1 MGEWV
6 VRKQNPNVMIRRLLT
21 RFVADESG
29 ATAIE
34 YALVAAIMA
43 LVVVTFG
50 DIFDVLANGFMQP
63 TGDALDGI

>member
-1 MGEWV
+1 M
-6 VRKQNPNVMIRRLLT
+6 RKQNPNAGIRCLLT

-43 LVVVTFG
+43 LVVVTFS
-50 DIFDVLANGFMQP
+50 DIFDLLANGFMQP
-63 TGDALDGI
+63 TNDALTAL

>member
-1 MGEWV
+1 
-6 VRKQNPNVMIRRLLT
+6 VRKLNPDIRIRCLVA

-50 DIFDVLANGFMQP
+50 DIFDVLASGFMQP
-63 TGDALDGI
+63 TSDALSGI

>member
-1 MGEWV
+1 M
-6 VRKQNPNVMIRRLLT
+6 RKQNPNVRIRCLMA
-21 RFVADESG
+21 RFAADESG

-50 DIFDVLANGFMQP
+50 DIFDLLASGFMQP